1 MQSELSAPRASA
13 LDLQQREAALANQQH
28 AVAAAEAAVTRERQ
42 MLARERQQ
50 LQVTTLASNHRSRQR
65 RRPHRLVGCCRLTW
79 NFGSYRRPA
88 ALRFRT
94 VDSDTLCPALL
105 SQ

>member
-1 MQSELSAPRASA
+1 MLAACCWLQSELAALRASA

-50 LQVTTLASNHRSRQR
+50 LQVCWIDPFQPL
-65 RRPHRLVGCCRLTW
+65 
-79 NFGSYRRPA
+79 FE
-88 ALRFRT
+88 
-94 VDSDTLCPALL
+94 
-105 SQ
+105 

>member
-1 MQSELSAPRASA
+1 MRSGSCWDQAKTTKASKPILYADCVLTTHTLLCVVLLQSELAALRASA

-50 LQVTTLASNHRSRQR
+50 LQVWL
-65 RRPHRLVGCCRLTW
+65 
-79 NFGSYRRPA
+79 
-88 ALRFRT
+88 
-94 VDSDTLCPALL
+94 
-105 SQ
+105 